1 MSKAVPPFAICQTR
15 FSRYLTDLILAW
27 REAVGE
33 VEHARPVDEHQ
44 VNISWIREREREV
57 EREVEREIEREISRE
72 GEREIE
78 REILGKNTGER
89 EKKGAVFKGRL

>member
-1 MSKAVPPFAICQTR
+1 MPGQWMSTR
-15 FSRYLTDLILAW
+15 STYP
-27 REAVGE
+27 GY
-33 VEHARPVDEHQ
+33 
-44 VNISWIREREREV
+44 EREREV